1 MHQAIRGLFDL
12 SGRVALV
19 TGGNSGIGRSLA
31 LALGRAGAR
40 TLLVAR
46 RAEELDAA
54 VREFAADGIEAH
66 ALAADLT
73 DRASIAAL
81 PARAIA
87 AAGAPDVLVNA
98 AGVNIRK
105 PFPDLDDA
113 DWDATLALNLTAPF
127 LLTRAFA
134 PALAARGRGRNV
146 HIASQQAVR
155 AFANSG
161 PYGASKGGIMQL
173 TRATAEYWS
182 RRGVTCNAIAPG
194 FFPTPLTGPVFADPA
209 RARAMADRTMIGR
222 NGELDDLAGTV
233 VWLASDASAYVTGQ
247 TIFVDGGFSAG

>member
-73 DRASIAAL
+73 DRA
-81 PARAIA
+81 
-87 AAGAPDVLVNA
+87 
-98 AGVNIRK
+98 
-105 PFPDLDDA
+105 
-113 DWDATLALNLTAPF
+113 
-127 LLTRAFA
+127 
-134 PALAARGRGRNV
+134 
-146 HIASQQAVR
+146 
-155 AFANSG
+155 
-161 PYGASKGGIMQL
+161 
-173 TRATAEYWS
+173 
-182 RRGVTCNAIAPG
+182 
-194 FFPTPLTGPVFADPA
+194 
-209 RARAMADRTMIGR
+209 
-222 NGELDDLAGTV
+222 
-233 VWLASDASAYVTGQ
+233 
-247 TIFVDGGFSAG
+247 